1 MSVKRLPYYL
11 LIQGPIVVFLVG
23 AAIGTATGGFWTAL
37 FVVIERIAAT
47 GAASAGMI
55 IVVEG
60 FTVGA
65 IKIFVEKQRAKAREE
80 GCQEGRQE
88 ERERLRN
95 AGVSIPA
102 DDSGRQPDGGSAKKS

>member
-23 AAIGTATGGFWTAL
+23 AAIWTATGGFWTAL

-80 GCQEGRQE
+80 GRQEGRQE
-88 ERERLRN
+88 GRERLRN
-95 AGVSIPA
+95 AGVSIPP
-102 DDSGRQPDGGSAKKS
+102 DNQTRQNDGGTSNKP